1 MDDKIFTN
9 QTDLINR
16 AKQMRQEMTDA
27 EKCLWQYLRA
37 HRLNGYKF
45 RRQQPIGTYIVDFVC
60 TQPKLIIEADGSQ
73 HQMQQDYD
81 ENRSAYLNSLGFTVL
96 RFWNH
101 EILQQT
107 NEVLAEI
114 LRVAQELELRQPEK

>member
-81 ENRSAYLNSLGFTVL
+81 ENCSAYLNSLGFTVL

>member
-1 MDDKIFTN
+1 
-9 QTDLINR
+9 
-16 AKQMRQEMTDA
+16 MTDA

-73 HQMQQDYD
+73 HQTQQDYD
-81 ENRSAYLNSLGFTVL
+81 ENRSAYLNSLGFTFL

-114 LRVAQELELRQPEK
+114 LRVAQELELRQPEKC

>member
-73 HQMQQDYD
+73 HQTQQDYD